1 MANET
6 AEQVEVGL
14 LDMIKLYTAD
24 VPATVAFYRDVLGA
38 AVQQEG
44 EHWGQVRLGGIDIGL
59 HKGENEESAGWEP
72 SFRVPDIAA
81 FRSLLERHEVAV
93 TRDFHDIPG
102 GVTLSFRDPGGNSI
116 AVTQYGTSEETL
128 RS

>member
-6 AEQVEVGL
+6 VDRAAVGL

-38 AVQQEG
+38 VVQQASED
-44 EHWGQVRLGGIDIGL
+44 WGQVRLGGIDLGL
-59 HKGENEESAGWEP
+59 HRGANEESVGWEP

-81 FRSLLERHEVAV
+81 FRALLERHEVAV

-116 AVTQYGTSEETL
+116 AVTQYGTTEEAL